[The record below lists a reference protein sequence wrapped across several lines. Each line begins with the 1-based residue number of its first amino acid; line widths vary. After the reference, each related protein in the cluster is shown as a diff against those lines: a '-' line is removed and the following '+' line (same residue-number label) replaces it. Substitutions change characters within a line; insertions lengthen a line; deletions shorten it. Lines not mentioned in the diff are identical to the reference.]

1 MKVESDE
8 MASDKIR
15 IFVKLTKEEKELIQK
30 RMKDAGIQNMSAYIR
45 RIALNGYV
53 IQVDMSDVKE
63 ILRLVSICSN
73 NLNQYAKK
81 ANETGSIY
89 LEDINELRVTQK
101 EIVMML
107 GALLYEISKI
117 K

>member
-1 MKVESDE
+1 ME

-81 ANETGSIY
+81 ANETGSVY

-101 EIVMML
+101 EIVLLL
-107 GALLYEISKI
+107 GALLDEISKI

>member
-1 MKVESDE
+1 

-63 ILRLVSICSN
+63 ILRLVKISSN

-81 ANETGSIY
+81 ANETGSVY
-89 LEDINELRVTQK
+89 LEDIQELKATQK
-101 EIVMML
+101 EIVIML
-107 GALLYEISKI
+107 GTLLDEISKI
-117 K
+117 M

>member
-1 MKVESDE
+1 

-45 RIALNGYV
+45 RIALNGYI
-53 IQVDMSDVKE
+53 IQIDMSDVKE
-63 ILRLVSICSN
+63 ILRLVKICSN

-81 ANETGSIY
+81 ANETGSVY
-89 LEDINELRVTQK
+89 LEDINELKVNQK
-101 EIVMML
+101 EIVILL
-107 GALLYEISKI
+107 GALLDEISKI
-117 K
+117 M

>member
-1 MKVESDE
+1 

-15 IFVKLTKEEKELIQK
+15 IFVKLTKEEKQLIQK

-63 ILRLVSICSN
+63 ILRLVKISSN

-81 ANETGSIY
+81 ANETGSVY
-89 LEDINELRVTQK
+89 LEDINELKVTQK
-101 EIVMML
+101 EIVIML
-107 GALLYEISKI
+107 GTLLDEISKI
-117 K
+117 A

>member
-1 MKVESDE
+1 

-45 RIALNGYV
+45 RIALNGYI
-53 IQVDMSDVKE
+53 IQIDMSDVKE
-63 ILRLVSICSN
+63 ILRLVKICSN

-81 ANETGSIY
+81 ANETGSVY
-89 LEDINELRVTQK
+89 WEDINELKVNQK
-101 EIVMML
+101 EIVILL
-107 GALLYEISKI
+107 GALLDEISKI
-117 K
+117 M